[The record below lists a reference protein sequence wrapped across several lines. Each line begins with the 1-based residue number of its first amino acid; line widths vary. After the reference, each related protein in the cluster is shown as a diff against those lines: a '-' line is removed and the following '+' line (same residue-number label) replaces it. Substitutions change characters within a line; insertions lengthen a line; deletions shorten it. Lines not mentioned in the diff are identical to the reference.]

1 MSYFPTL
8 EQFKKMFPNCKE
20 PVSWFNA
27 LSTILPNQNITTK
40 NQVMCFLAQ
49 CGHESSE
56 FNVLRENF
64 NYSAD
69 GLLKIFPKYFNRQ
82 LALEYARQP
91 QKIANKVYAMRMG
104 NGPEESGDGFKYRG
118 VGLIQLTFKSNI
130 LECSK
135 AIFGDDRAI
144 KNPEILMEKENAV
157 KSACWFWNKNNL
169 NIFADKL
176 AIESLTK
183 KINGG
188 TIGLPERI
196 ALLTKIQKIL
206 A

>member
-1 MSYFPTL
+1 MSYFPSL
-8 EQFKKMFPNCKE
+8 EQFRKIFPNCKE
-20 PVSWFNA
+20 PVNWFNA
-27 LSTILPNQNITTK
+27 LSSILPQQNITTK

-49 CGHESSE
+49 CGHESAE
-56 FNVLRENF
+56 FNTLRENF
-64 NYSAD
+64 NYSAE
-69 GLLKIFPKYFNRQ
+69 GLLKVFPKYFTPA
-82 LALEYARQP
+82 LAQQYARKP
-91 QKIANKVYAMRMG
+91 EKIANRVYANRMG

-135 AIFGDDRAI
+135 AIFGDDRAV
-144 KNPEILMEKENAV
+144 KTPEILLDKENAV

-169 NIFADKL
+169 NILADKL

-188 TIGLPERI
+188 TIGLSERI
-196 ALLTKIQKIL
+196 KLLNKIQKIL